1 MGTVGTE
8 GIVGATLPRSAGHV
22 AMVALRWW
30 ARGISGSASS
40 EMKCDKIKSL
50 GMTHSIRVGKG
61 DVCVRL
67 GEGECEKAMKR
78 RRDEPSAT
86 TGG

>member
-40 EMKCDKIKSL
+40 EMKCDKIKSF
-50 GMTHSIRVGKG
+50 GNDTFN
-61 DVCVRL
+61 
-67 GEGECEKAMKR
+67 
-78 RRDEPSAT
+78 
-86 TGG
+86 